1 MPDLPTILYFI
12 AVVGGTAVLGG
23 AIAYGI
29 LRFHQRTPLEKRIN
43 EAGARRIYDEEE
55 REA

>member
-1 MPDLPTILYFI
+1 MPDLPTILYFL

-23 AIAYGI
+23 AIAYGYI
-29 LRFHQRTPLEKRIN
+29 QYRHRTQREKRLTE
-43 EAGARRIYDEEE
+43 EATHRLYEKEE